1 MPRSE
6 AQIRADKKYREKVK
20 RLVIDLRD
28 DDFNE
33 INDVKNKYNLT
44 NKQLIRIAV
53 DDIRLEREI
62 RPYARKAYA
71 EAKTFREVRALSG
84 LTQAK
89 FSDLF
94 HIPKRTI
101 EDWDS
106 GKRAIAPY
114 QLDMIKYILI
124 NEGIVA
130 PIDKTERGE

>member
-6 AQIRADKKYREKVK
+6 AKIRADKKYKEKIK
-20 RLVIDLRD
+20 RLPIDLRID
-28 DDFNE
+28 EFDE
-33 INDVKNKYNLT
+33 VTDVKNKYNLT

-71 EAKTFREVRALSG
+71 EAETFRDVRALSG

-94 HIPKRTI
+94 HIPLRTV
-101 EDWDS
+101 EAWDV
-106 GKRAIAPY
+106 GKTTITPY

-124 NEGIVA
+124 NEGIIA
-130 PIDKTERGE
+130 PIDKTIKKE